1 MIAKVDIFLI
11 YCYALDTQ
19 RKSDAADRYHWSRR
33 ISDDV
38 FIFRSLR
45 KLLVL

>member
-11 YCYALDTQ
+11 YCYAQ
-19 RKSDAADRYHWSRR
+19 RESDAADRYYWSRR

-38 FIFRSLR
+38 FILRSRRRLF
-45 KLLVL
+45 VL